1 MIKQI
6 RDTQMIKYHSPL
18 RTMFPKQLLLIHD
31 PILFLDAEG
40 QKKRVV
46 GNIIRLV
53 EELLIWTVY

>member
-40 QKKRVV
+40 QKK
-46 GNIIRLV
+46 
-53 EELLIWTVY
+53 ES